1 MPDND
6 ANLKTLKDKVSAY
19 VKERDWEQYHN
30 PKDLSMS
37 ISIEAAEPMECF
49 QWKDAEE
56 RPDPKEHGE
65 DQILRPRCRSIL
77 PKAENVPAFVIKEE
91 LADVVIYSLSLA
103 NVLDI
108 DVSDAILRKLEENA
122 KKYPVHK
129 ARGSN
134 KKYTEL

>member
-6 ANLKTLKDKVSAY
+6 ANLKTLKEKVSAY

-56 RPDPKEHGE
+56 RPDQKSTEK
-65 DQILRPRCRSIL
+65 IR
-77 PKAENVPAFVIKEE
+77 EE
-91 LADVVIYSLSLA
+91 LADVAIYSLSLA
-103 NVLDI
+103 NALDI
-108 DVSDAILRKLEENA
+108 DVSDAIIRKLEKNA
-122 KKYPVHK
+122 EKSNTPAKPEYVPHRGMPYRHLQTGTLAVHYAKYP
-129 ARGSN
+129 AG
-134 KKYTEL
+134 L